1 MIDKKQPKLDTRNI
15 ALNLYRLRSQS
26 NLTHEQLAEMLN
38 VSVRIVYSWENGTK
52 VPALKRVITI
62 SSMFQVTVDSILRLS

>member
-15 ALNLYRLRSQS
+15 SLNLYRLRTQGH
-26 NLTHEQLAEMLN
+26 LTHEQFAEMLN

-52 VPALKRVITI
+52 LPGLGRVILIATV
-62 SSMFQVTVDSILRLS
+62 FQVTVDSILRLS